1 MLLNLSDLQLLE
13 LLGNGETS
21 ALEALMR
28 RYEPAVYHF
37 SMKILKSESLAQE
50 VSQDIFLK
58 IWENRAAA
66 MEIGCVQAWLY
77 TLARNL
83 SLNTLKENSRRRAH
97 ERLYADEVD
106 QNIDGE
112 GEILFRDLKQL
123 AARLIEQLSP
133 QRQRIY
139 RMKVEQGMSTA
150 EIAAALNLSESTVRN
165 QLSKSYQILK
175 SLLAEHMGVILILAL
190 LKS

>member
-1 MLLNLSDLQLLE
+1 MLRNLSDLQLLE
-13 LLGNGETS
+13 LLSNGETS
-21 ALEALMR
+21 ALEGLMR

-37 SMKILKSESLAQE
+37 SLKILRSEVLAQE

-66 MEIGCVQAWLY
+66 MEIGSVKGWLY

-83 SLNTLKENSRRRAH
+83 SLNTLKENSRRRIH
-97 ERLYADEVD
+97 ETLYSEGLD
-106 QNIDGE
+106 QDIDGE
-112 GEILFRDLKQL
+112 ADILFRDLKQL
-123 AARLIEQLSP
+123 AAQLINRLSP

-139 RMKVEQGMSTA
+139 RMKAEQGMSTA
-150 EIAAALNLSESTVRN
+150 EIAAELNLSESTVRN

-175 SLLAEHMGVILILAL
+175 SLLADHAGILLLLAL
-190 LKS
+190 LKP

>member
-1 MLLNLSDLQLLE
+1 MSRNLSDLQLLE
-13 LLGNGETS
+13 LLSNGETS
-21 ALEALMR
+21 ALEGLMR

-37 SMKILKSESLAQE
+37 SLKILRSEVLAQE

-58 IWENRAAA
+58 IWKNRATA
-66 MEIGCVQAWLY
+66 MEIGSVKGWLY

-83 SLNTLKENSRRRAH
+83 SLNTLKENSRRRIH
-97 ERLYADEVD
+97 ETLYADETG
-106 QNIDGE
+106 QSTDGE
-112 GEILFRDLKQL
+112 ADILFRDLKQL
-123 AARLIEQLSP
+123 AAQLINRLSP

-150 EIAAALNLSESTVRN
+150 EIAAELNLSESTVRN

-175 SLLAEHMGVILILAL
+175 SLLADHAGIILLLAL
-190 LKS
+190 LKP